1 MKGIRVEDIMAASK
15 PMETSVPVYYGK
27 RKRMVNVKRYA
38 AGPISTPYGKFM
50 LYEFKL
56 SDRWGN
62 YEVLASSN
70 KFETSLMPRF
80 GEKDEVY
87 LKTDSGCRS
96 GEIYLDNTCTCR
108 QQLIESMKIINGHG
122 SGLLITIPKR
132 EGRGHG
138 FAKKYA
144 TLALQEYLG
153 YDTYEAAKA
162 INKKVDIRDYYG
174 VVALLKFFGLE
185 RDHPITV
192 IANNRSKLKELEE
205 NGYNPKLKP
214 LEIKADRHT
223 IKHLKAKK
231 EHLGEI
237 VKV

>member
-1 MKGIRVEDIMAASK
+1 MKAIKVEGIMAASK
-15 PMETSVPVYYGK
+15 PMETSVQVYYGK
-27 RKRMVNVKRYA
+27 KKRIVKVKRYA

-62 YEVLASSN
+62 YEVLASAN
-70 KFETSLMPRF
+70 RLEANLMPRF
-80 GEKDEVY
+80 GKKDEVY
-87 LKTDSGCRS
+87 LKIDSGCRS
-96 GEIYLDNTCTCR
+96 GEMYLDNTCTCR
-108 QQLIESMKIINGHG
+108 QQLIESMKIINSHG
-122 SGLLITIPKR
+122 SGLLITIPTQ

-144 TLALQEYLG
+144 TLALQEYQG

-162 INKKVDIRDYYG
+162 VNRKVDIRDYYG

-223 IKHLKAKK
+223 RKHLKAKK
-231 EHLGEI
+231 EHLGEM
-237 VKV
+237 VKI

>member
-1 MKGIRVEDIMAASK
+1 MKGIRVEDIIAASK
-15 PMETSVPVYYGK
+15 PMKTSIMVYYGK
-27 RKRMVNVKRYA
+27 RKRIVNVKRYA
-38 AGPISTPYGKFM
+38 AGPISTPHGKFM

-56 SDRWGN
+56 NDRWGN
-62 YEVLASSN
+62 YEVLASAN
-70 KFETSLMPRF
+70 KFETNLMPRF

-108 QQLIESMKIINGHG
+108 QQLLESMKIIGKHG
-122 SGLLITIPKR
+122 SGLLVTIPNQ

-144 TLALQEYLG
+144 TLGLQEYRG

-162 INKKVDIRDYYG
+162 VNRKIDVRDYYG

-185 RDHPITV
+185 PGRDITV
-192 IANNRSKLKELEE
+192 IANNVSKLKELKE
-205 NGYNPKLKP
+205 NGYQLKLKP
-214 LEIKADRHT
+214 LEIEADRYT
-223 IKHLKAKK
+223 LKHLRAKK
-231 EHLGEI
+231 KHLGEI
-237 VKV
+237 VNV